1 MSLIE
6 RAIMERVARPSLKET
21 VAGACLYLASR
32 MAGYPR
38 CMDEI
43 GAFTGIDSKQLLSLQ
58 VSIAKKLQLPPSAMG
73 RLPAEGL
80 LPRIASLAGI
90 VDSIFVLRAREIAR
104 RIGASGAME
113 DVSPQAL
120 AAAVLVLVALL
131 SRQAI
136 DLNNLCKAAF
146 ASQSSISRVYS
157 SLLSALRHTF
167 RIVTVSSEA
176 SHATEKEAGLLPLE
190 LLKSFG
196 CSMADFPSVLP
207 KSLEAAVDR
216 SGRTIILQRCEPT
229 SAAAKESLCTFDTG
243 ASLPASGDPDSD
255 KALLLQIELA
265 LKKEGHNEKKGKS
278 KEKHSRRDKDCERHK
293 GKDAEQD
300 KERNSSIG
308 KRSRVDDNIIASKI
322 SAFREKDS
330 IHLTSKALI
339 QESTGDEILP
349 REDSLSPSV
358 REGEFLKMLATTA
371 DAEMFREIY

>member
-167 RIVTVSSEA
+167 RIVAVPSE
-176 SHATEKEAGLLPLE
+176 ATEKEAGLLPLE
-190 LLKSFG
+190 LLRSFG

-216 SGRTIILQRCEPT
+216 SGRTVILQRCEPT

-243 ASLPASGDPDSD
+243 ASLPAAGDPDSD

-265 LKKEGHNEKKGKS
+265 LKKEGHNEKKSKS

-300 KERNSSIG
+300 KERKSSIG
-308 KRSRVDDNIIASKI
+308 KRSRVDDNIIANKI
-322 SAFREKDS
+322 SAFKEKDS
-330 IHLTSKALI
+330 IHLTSKASI
-339 QESTGDEILP
+339 QESTGDEKLP